1 MRFSKSRRN
10 IIKKATTDAR
20 RIKMEAIADTRADLE
35 KIKHDAEQE
44 IFEQL
49 NNLEI
54 AKSDFS
60 RKRETFFRDLERLG
74 FREEQLTESE
84 KANLQLQRELTKKIS
99 EVNNKMAGIANMSL
113 DQIKSSIMDNVQ
125 LELAAEINLK
135 KEAAKLE
142 ATKNAQDIATNILI
156 SAMEK
161 SSIDLVTSSSITKV
175 TIPNQEMKGKIIGKE
190 GRNIRAFEQYGGVD
204 LVIDDTPN
212 SISISS
218 FNPIRREIAARALE
232 ELIDDGRIQPVRIE
246 EALIESEKKLNTIIE
261 QTGNDAVNELEI
273 YDLPEEI
280 KFLVGKL
287 KYRTSYNQ
295 NVLKHSMEVAK
306 ISAIIAAELKQD
318 SYLAL
323 KAGLLHDIGK
333 AVDYEQEGSHVA
345 LGVQILKKA
354 NLDKIIINAVES
366 HHDDVKKE
374 SIIAEIISIADSLS
388 AARPGARNNNVA
400 DFFVRMDEIE
410 QLIKSFN
417 GVKNAYVLRS
427 GRQIRIIVDPE
438 LIDDAK
444 LAEISQKITDAIA
457 KNNKVPGEIVI
468 TIIREQRLTSKIN
481 SLVD

>member
-1 MRFSKSRRN
+1 ML
-10 IIKKATTDAR
+10 KKATADAR
-20 RIKMEAIADTRADLE
+20 RIKMEAIADTRVDLE
-35 KIKHDAEQE
+35 KVKHDAEQE
-44 IFEQL
+44 ISEQL

-60 RKRETFFRDLERLG
+60 RKRESFYRDLERLG
-74 FREEQLTESE
+74 FREEQLAESE
-84 KANLQLQRELTKKIS
+84 KSNLQLQRELTMKIS

-113 DQIKSSIMDNVQ
+113 DQIKSSIMENVQ

-135 KEAAKLE
+135 KEAAIIE
-142 ATKNAQDIATNILI
+142 ANKKAQDVASNILI

-161 SSIDLVTSSSITKV
+161 SAIDLVTSSSITKV
-175 TIPNQEMKGKIIGKE
+175 AIPNQEMKGKIIGKE

-204 LVIDDTPN
+204 LLIDDTPD
-212 SISISS
+212 SIGISS

-261 QTGNDAVNELEI
+261 QTGNDAVKELEI
-273 YDLPEEI
+273 YDLPDDV

-318 SYLAL
+318 SYTAL

-354 NLDKIIINAVES
+354 NMDKIIINAVES

-417 GVKNAYVLRS
+417 GVKSAYVLRS

-438 LIDDAK
+438 LIDDVK

-481 SLVD
+481 SLDY